1 MPWVE
6 LPHTADAGL
15 EIRAS
20 DAGSLITESAK
31 ALYSFI
37 FGDFLKTSKAQSG
50 EEYVVELD
58 CIDLLELFVS
68 WLNELLFIYEV
79 KGKIFLPENV
89 EIDLQGVK
97 LIARGTLQDAPR
109 PIRGVKAVTY
119 GGAEIKSE
127 PIWKFR
133 VYLDL

>member
-15 EIRAS
+15 EIKAS
-20 DAGSLITESAK
+20 DAESLITESAK

-37 FGDFLKTSKAQSG
+37 FGEFLETSKSQSG

-68 WLNELLFIYEV
+68 WLNELLFI
-79 KGKIFLPENV
+79 
-89 EIDLQGVK
+89 
-97 LIARGTLQDAPR
+97 
-109 PIRGVKAVTY
+109 
-119 GGAEIKSE
+119 
-127 PIWKFR
+127 
-133 VYLDL
+133 